1 MASGIVGWMRAH
13 DPDSSALAKAIK
25 VAVAVTTGLAIGTAV
40 GDPQLS
46 LFASFGGIALLLFA
60 DFPGSAS
67 ARLGAYLGLFGVGLI
82 LIAIGTL
89 LAEVQWLAVAG
100 MAVVGFLVLFC
111 GVLSAAI
118 AGAAR
123 AALLAF
129 ILPVMVPA
137 TVSDIPSRWAGWTLA
152 ALLAI
157 PAAVFLR
164 PPRDHDRL
172 RRAAGGACAA
182 LADQL
187 AAWVS
192 GADRPDLARALEQ
205 AGRAV
210 GELRV
215 QFRRTSVRPV
225 GMTSGSRQLMRLTD
239 RLEWLHTVIDRL
251 PGTPGRTAEQVRVAD
266 ACVRT
271 LRDAAAV
278 LAQAP
283 RRPSFATRQELSV
296 GLRTLQQLHVATE
309 TFARLVESA
318 SAPDPAVHPST
329 MLEVVYTT
337 RLTGLTVAAA
347 AAADARPL
355 LDRLV
360 GRIPPAT
367 ATAAVLPVYRVLTGH
382 LTVRSVWFQNS
393 VRGALGLTIA
403 VAITEITDVAHGF
416 WVVLGAMS
424 VLRTTAITT
433 GSTALRA
440 VGGTVIGFAVGSMI
454 MLVVGTT
461 PWHLWLILPVTLLV
475 AAYLPA
481 AVSFIAGQAAFTVL
495 VVVLFNII
503 SPTGWQVGLVRVED
517 VLFGCASALISGV
530 LLWPRGAAAA
540 IRQALAEYYR
550 RAADAVVAAADHVV
564 GHEVEGS
571 IGPALSEAALA
582 SLRLD
587 DALREYLFERGSRN
601 VPLESLTALTNGAG
615 RIRMTAEALAE
626 LPRVTDPTRTTADAL
641 TGSAGDGREWFER
654 LAGRVEHDR
663 RPVPPLPAPVDP
675 TAERTVLADARH
687 TWGTHPA
694 TGVPAGLL
702 ADGRTLWVAALYLDN
717 LSWVQRRLV
726 GPADTLMG
734 QVATLPAGEST
745 RVRAPG

>member
-1 MASGIVGWMRAH
+1 MASGIVGWLRAH
-13 DPDSSALAKAIK
+13 DPDFSALAKAIK

-40 GDPQLS
+40 ADPQLS
-46 LFASFGGIALLLFA
+46 LFASFGGVAFLLFA

-67 ARLGAYLGLFGVGLI
+67 ARLGAYLGLFGVGLV
-82 LIAIGTL
+82 LVAIGTL
-89 LAEVQWLAVAG
+89 LSPVPWLAVAG

-137 TVSDIPSRWAGWTLA
+137 TIADVPSRSAGWTLA
-152 ALLAI
+152 ALLSI
-157 PAAVFLR
+157 PAAVFLW

-172 RRAAGGACAA
+172 RRAAGLACAA

-187 AAWVS
+187 AAWAS
-192 GADRPDLARALEQ
+192 GADPSALAQAHDQ

-210 GELRV
+210 DELRV

-225 GMTSGSRQLMRLTD
+225 GMTTGSRQLMRLTD

-251 PGTPGRTAEQVRVAD
+251 PGVPGRTAEQVRVAD

-296 GLRTLQQLHVATE
+296 GLRALQQLHVATE

-318 SAPDPAVHPST
+318 SAPDSATHPST
-329 MLEVVYTT
+329 MLEVLYTT
-337 RLTGLTVAAA
+337 RLTGLTVAAS

-355 LDRLV
+355 FDRLV
-360 GRIPPAT
+360 GRIPPVT
-367 ATAAVLPVYRVLTGH
+367 AAAVLPVHQVLTGH

-403 VAITEITDVAHGF
+403 VAIAEITDVAHGF

-424 VLRTTAITT
+424 VLRTTAVTT
-433 GSTALRA
+433 GATALRA
-440 VGGTVIGFAVGSMI
+440 VGGTVIGFAVGSVI
-454 MLVVGTT
+454 MLLVGTT
-461 PWHLWLILPVTLLV
+461 AWHLWLILPVTLLV

-517 VLFGCASALISGV
+517 VLFGCASALVSGV

-550 RAADAVVAAADHVV
+550 RAADAVVAAADHLV
-564 GHEVEGS
+564 GREVS
-571 IGPALSEAALA
+571 LGPALSAAALA

-601 VPLESLTALTNGAG
+601 VPLEALTALTNGAG
-615 RIRMTAEALAE
+615 RIRMTAEAVAE
-626 LPRVTDPTRTTADAL
+626 LPRVTDPMRSTADAL
-641 TGSAGDGREWFER
+641 TGSAGDGREWFGQ
-654 LAGRVEHDR
+654 LADRVEHDR
-663 RPVPPLPAPVDP
+663 RPTPQLPAPDEP
-675 TAERTVLADARH
+675 TAERTVLADARKA
-687 TWGTHPA
+687 WGTQPA
-694 TGVPAGLL
+694 TRVPAGRL

-726 GPADTLMG
+726 APADALAG
-734 QVATLPAGEST
+734 HAATLPTGEST
-745 RVRAPG
+745 SVGTPG